1 MRSKAIVAAIAIAC
15 MSAVAFAQNI
25 TFDFDRSANFGKFKT
40 YTWVRGTNVADELNH
55 KRVTRAIETQLAAKG
70 LSPVQATE
78 NPDLLVA
85 YHATFDNDIQING
98 FSSGFGPYR
107 FGGTRSGTAIVDE
120 ILVGTLAV
128 DLVDASSKT
137 IVWRGVAVK
146 EVNVKANADKRDKN
160 INKAAEKLF
169 RHYPPKAHS

>member
-1 MRSKAIVAAIAIAC
+1 MKSKAIVAAIAIAC

-25 TFDFDRSANFGKFKT
+25 TFDFDRGANFGKFKT

-55 KRVTRAIETQLAAKG
+55 KRVTRAIETQLAAKD

-107 FGGTRSGTAIVDE
+107 FGGSRSGTAIVDE

-169 RHYPPKAHS
+169 KNYPPKAHS